1 MQLALRSYHGRLP
14 YGRHRM
20 STYPHRGF
28 TIFLTGLAAAGKT
41 TIATRLQQLLAA
53 EYGRSVTVL
62 DGDVVREMLS
72 SGLTF
77 SRADRELNIR
87 RIGYVAGEV
96 SRHGGICI
104 VAAIAPYRG
113 ARADARAR
121 VLQSGGFYEIHV
133 ATPLAECERRDPKGL
148 YRQARLGEVRNLPGI
163 DAPYEAPER
172 PELRIDTRLL
182 SVEEETRQILQ
193 LAVSDG
199 LLEERHAEVAA

>member
-1 MQLALRSYHGRLP
+1 
-14 YGRHRM
+14 M
-20 STYPHRGF
+20 STHPHRGF

-41 TIATRLQQLLAA
+41 TIANRLQQLLVD

-96 SRHGGICI
+96 TRHGGICI
-104 VAAIAPYRG
+104 VAAIAPFRG
-113 ARADARAR
+113 ARADAQKR
-121 VLQSGGFYEIHV
+121 VRQIGGFYEIHV

-163 DAPYEAPER
+163 DAPYEAPEQ
-172 PELRIDTRLL
+172 PALRIDTRL
-182 SVEEETRQILQ
+182 VNVDEETRQILQ
-193 LAVSDG
+193 LALDDG
-199 LLEERHAEVAA
+199 LLEARLAEIEA